1 MMDTIFALFAIA
13 VLAPFF
19 IMLLLMVGI
28 ELKDALRE
36 EQYKKDRLNES
47 ILYIIQYAGELEKYI
62 HSDNL
67 SEEDKESIEVLQKA
81 IKDQL
86 YFMDKLFK
94 RGF

>member
-28 ELKDALRE
+28 ELKDMLRE
-36 EQYKKDRLNES
+36 EAYKKDRLNDS
-47 ILYIIQYAGELEKYI
+47 ILYIMKASRELEKYI
-62 HSDNL
+62 PKDNL
-67 SEEDKESIEVLQKA
+67 SEDDKEYIEVLKEA
-81 IKDQL
+81 INVQL
-86 YFMDKLFK
+86 YSMDKLFK

>member
-19 IMLLLMVGI
+19 IMLLLMVRI
-28 ELKDALRE
+28 ELKDMMRE
-36 EQYKKDRLNES
+36 ETYKKDRLNES
-47 ILYIIQYAGELEKYI
+47 RLNVINYAKELEKYI
-62 HSDNL
+62 SKDNL
-67 SEEDKESIEVLQKA
+67 SEYDKESIEVLQEA